1 MGGRVTMG
9 GDRRQWH
16 EDPGLRLFLV
26 ALAIVVAVFF
36 VALLVM
42 ADSAG
47 GLVGALPALLGW
59 A

>member
-1 MGGRVTMG
+1 MG